1 MNVLHINSNYLTS
14 RLHENLMDQIETKEI
29 HNTVFMPIKKEKKS
43 EFLYQSK
50 HEIYSPV
57 SFKDKDKYIFTLKQY
72 KIFKK
77 IESTLKIEQYG
88 LIHAHTLFTDGNVAY
103 NLNKKYGIPYIVTV
117 RGYTDINVF
126 FKTRL
131 NLRRKGRKILNNA
144 SSIIFLS
151 EANKNELLDNYIEDE
166 KLKYNIESKC
176 IVSPNGIDDFWF
188 TNVGKPKIIKNKK
201 DIKFIYVGKIMK
213 LKNVLGTIEALKYFN
228 ENSNYQGSLTIV
240 GKKVDKAY
248 TDKILKESEV
258 RINVLDQMP
267 REKLI
272 NLYRESDIF
281 IMPSFKET
289 FGLVYPEAMSQ
300 GLPVIYTKG
309 QGFDQQFEEGMVGY
323 SVDANDPSDISES
336 MIKIV
341 ERYKNT
347 SQNAINNFTR
357 FNWNDISKRYIKIYK
372 KILNIGE

>member
-1 MNVLHINSNYLTS
+1 MNILHINSNYLTS
-14 RLHENLMDQIETKEI
+14 RLHENLIDQIETKEF
-29 HNTVFMPIKKEKKS
+29 HNTIFMPIKEEKES

-50 HEIYSPV
+50 HEIYNPV
-57 SFKDKDKYIFTLKQY
+57 SFKDKDKYVFTLKQY

-77 IESTLKIEQYG
+77 LESTLKIKQYS

-151 EANKNELLDNYIEDE
+151 EANKNELLNNYIKDE
-166 KLKYNIESKC
+166 KLKKNIESKC
-176 IVSPNGIDDFWF
+176 IVNPNGIDDFWF
-188 TNVGKPKIIKNKK
+188 ANVGTPKTIKDKS

-228 ENSNYQGSLTIV
+228 GNSNYQGSLTIV
-240 GKKVDKAY
+240 GKKIDKSY
-248 TDKILKESEV
+248 TDHILKENEV
-258 RINVLDQMP
+258 KINLLDQMP

-309 QGFDQQFEEGMVGY
+309 QGFDQQFEDGMVGY
-323 SVDANDPSDISES
+323 PVDANDPSDISEN
-336 MIKIV
+336 MTKIV
-341 ERYKNT
+341 EDYTNI
-347 SQNAINNFTR
+347 SQNAIINFTR
-357 FNWNDISKRYIKIYK
+357 FNWNDISKRYIKLYK
-372 KILNIGE
+372 KVLK